1 MSTSIMAMTT
11 NITSLLFLC
20 PKARDWWWESKDEQS
35 TKNRA
40 LALPQ
45 YTTWWGLY
53 DWETSLNE
61 RQVLSHAYL
70 TNRNPGLSP
79 KREGKRTI

>member
-1 MSTSIMAMTT
+1 MTT

-20 PKARDWWWESKDEQS
+20 PKACDWWWASKDEQS

-45 YTTWWGLY
+45 CAVWWGLY
-53 DWETSLNE
+53 DGETSLNE
-61 RQVLSHAYL
+61 RKVLSHAYL
-70 TNRNPGLSP
+70 TSGNPGLSP
-79 KREGKRTI
+79 KREGKRTV